1 MNDKNKNNENPWD
14 EFFAPIWESTTPK
27 QRPRPSNGKEVQ
39 VDSIKSQG
47 GANLKKKIVGNET
60 DKKTKLQRKIEKT
73 SANVNKDTSHKNNNE
88 GFVKKDETISNI
100 TGSRTSDSIID
111 KGGLK
116 TNKLRQKDLSLKYP
130 KAVSCSLEEFNG
142 KSVSLDSKKLE
153 QSINKYVPTVKKP
166 KKISEPTNI
175 ANKSINKGKDNGTI
189 NRSNDISHNDVSKA
203 NPRRKT
209 TPDLSLKYPKA
220 VSCSLEEI
228 FGETIFPNSKKPDP
242 AIRMPS
248 GNKREECAKKPDL
261 AVRMPSGSKREEY
274 AKKPDPAIRMHSGS
288 KREECAK
295 KPDFAIR
302 MPSGSKREECAK
314 KPDPNTRIPG
324 GSKREECAKKPDPA
338 TRMSNSSKR
347 EECVSVSTHHKPK
360 DLTHLKTLEDY
371 QREAEAMGHKL
382 PSDRDPPD
390 TIYYPR
396 IKRLLDPAS
405 LKCPIT
411 SPNHPMNVIKYLA
424 TVPPRTNPVQLN
436 KIKRVQ
442 YPNFVTNKSTSRIG
456 TKGQINR
463 QPTEKKVTSLSKM
476 NSDTRRTFSKSIS
489 ELHKTPNARNERLT
503 PRGLS
508 IVRESPQVR
517 DKVHVTHKG
526 SLQSTNRKRIAHE
539 ESSVRDPSMI
549 KRRLTNNTLPP
560 TQQMSKKRPMHFS
573 PEPSRPAKRHQIR
586 RNREGSID
594 EMDVSS
600 IIQSIFRRGR
610 DRPIRRYDDDDD
622 DDLME
627 ASAVEVFSEEARSSK
642 IGRKED
648 EEQER
653 LDQQRRLLKTKRF
666 K

>member
-1 MNDKNKNNENPWD
+1 
-14 EFFAPIWESTTPK
+14 
-27 QRPRPSNGKEVQ
+27 
-39 VDSIKSQG
+39 
-47 GANLKKKIVGNET
+47 
-60 DKKTKLQRKIEKT
+60 IEKT

-100 TGSRTSDSIID
+100 TGSRTNDSIID

-130 KAVSCSLEEFNG
+130 KAVPCSLEEFNG
-142 KSVSLDSKKLE
+142 KSVSSDSKKLE
-153 QSINKYVPTVKKP
+153 QSINKSVPTIKKP
-166 KKISEPTNI
+166 KKISEPINI

-203 NPRRKT
+203 DPRRKT

-228 FGETIFPNSKKPDP
+228 FGETIFPNSKKSEP

-248 GNKREECAKKPDL
+248 GNKREECAKKPDP

-274 AKKPDPAIRMHSGS
+274 AKKPDPAIRM
-288 KREECAK
+288 
-295 KPDFAIR
+295 
-302 MPSGSKREECAK
+302 PSGSKREECAK
-314 KPDPNTRIPG
+314 KPDSAI
-324 GSKREECAKKPDPA
+324 
-338 TRMSNSSKR
+338 RMSNSSKR

-390 TIYYPR
+390 TTYYPR

-405 LKCPIT
+405 LKYPLT
-411 SPNHPMNVIKYLA
+411 SPYHPMNVIKYLA
-424 TVPPRTNPVQLN
+424 TVPPRTNTVQLN

-442 YPNFVTNKSTSRIG
+442 YPNFVGNKSTSRIG

-463 QPTEKKVTSLSKM
+463 PATEKKVTSLSKM

-489 ELHKTPNARNERLT
+489 ELHRTPNARNERLT

-508 IVRESPQVR
+508 IARESPQVR
-517 DKVHVTHKG
+517 DKLHVTHKG

-610 DRPIRRYDDDDD
+610 DRPI
-622 DDLME
+622 
-627 ASAVEVFSEEARSSK
+627 
-642 IGRKED
+642 
-648 EEQER
+648 
-653 LDQQRRLLKTKRF
+653 
-666 K
+666 